1 MRLALWLLTG
11 VLAATAALWGLVAGA
26 LPLLTAP
33 GPLAEPRTVLVARGQ
48 GVLAIGHQLE
58 AEGVVSRAW
67 LLALDSF
74 LTGGLTAGLS
84 GGDRLKAGEYQ
95 FDPGIS
101 PRQVIALM
109 RQGRTLVHRLT
120 VPEGLTSLQV
130 VALVEAE
137 PLLAGEAGPV
147 PAEGTLLPDT
157 YNFSRGDLRAGLIQR
172 TRLIKE
178 DAALGIVLSV
188 FFGFGIVLLSIVQSL
203 PTGSAAGL
211 SEFVFGKAAALTAGD
226 VASIAVASLIVLS
239 VCAIAFKELS
249 LLCFDEAYAAAL
261 GWPTRQLDLLLT
273 SLVVA
278 VTVIGMPSV
287 GLLLVVAQLV
297 IPPTAARFWTDRHG
311 ALTIVS
317 GVLGALSSAIGVVA
331 SALVPR
337 LAAGAVIVLAG
348 TGIFIVSMLF
358 GTRRGVVWHWLGQ
371 FSARRKIGQ
380 LDLLRTCF
388 EILEQSI
395 GDASPV
401 ECDLTA
407 IPISRQQLLDARTWT
422 DARLRNVLTAAQRD
436 GSIRLDADGNFR
448 LTVEG
453 TRLAR
458 RATRNHRLWEL
469 YLIHF
474 AQTAPS
480 RVDRE
485 ADEFEH
491 VLEPDLVEQLEV
503 LLEQDRV
510 RARVP
515 VNPHA

>member
-1 MRLALWLLTG
+1 MTNFVRVLLLQDYNTRL
-11 VLAATAALWGLVAGA
+11 VLC
-26 LPLLTAP
+26 
-33 GPLAEPRTVLVARGQ
+33 
-48 GVLAIGHQLE
+48 
-58 AEGVVSRAW
+58 
-67 LLALDSF
+67 
-74 LTGGLTAGLS
+74 
-84 GGDRLKAGEYQ
+84 
-95 FDPGIS
+95 
-101 PRQVIALM
+101 
-109 RQGRTLVHRLT
+109 
-120 VPEGLTSLQV
+120 
-130 VALVEAE
+130 
-137 PLLAGEAGPV
+137 
-147 PAEGTLLPDT
+147 GTLL
-157 YNFSRGDLRAGLIQR
+157 FGACGGVVGAFMLLRKKSLVGDVASHAALPGIGLAYLIMESISPGSGKTPVWLLLGAGAGSAAGLYCAGLIQR

-211 SEFVFGKAAALTAGD
+211 TEFVFGKAAALTAGD

-239 VCAIAFKELS
+239 ICAIAFKELS

-261 GWPTRQLDLLLT
+261 GWPTRRLDLLLT

-311 ALTIVS
+311 PLTIVS
-317 GVLGALSSAIGVVA
+317 GVLGALSSAIGVLA

-348 TGIFIVSMLF
+348 TGIFIISMLF
-358 GTRRGVVWHWLGQ
+358 GTRRGVVWHSLGQ
-371 FSARRKIGQ
+371 FSARRRIGQ

-422 DARLRNVLTAAQRD
+422 EARLRNVLAAAQRD
-436 GSIRLDADGNFR
+436 GSIRQDADGNYR

>member
-1 MRLALWLLTG
+1 MTNFVRVLLLQDYNTRL
-11 VLAATAALWGLVAGA
+11 VLC
-26 LPLLTAP
+26 
-33 GPLAEPRTVLVARGQ
+33 
-48 GVLAIGHQLE
+48 
-58 AEGVVSRAW
+58 
-67 LLALDSF
+67 
-74 LTGGLTAGLS
+74 
-84 GGDRLKAGEYQ
+84 
-95 FDPGIS
+95 
-101 PRQVIALM
+101 
-109 RQGRTLVHRLT
+109 
-120 VPEGLTSLQV
+120 
-130 VALVEAE
+130 
-137 PLLAGEAGPV
+137 
-147 PAEGTLLPDT
+147 GTLL
-157 YNFSRGDLRAGLIQR
+157 FGACGGVVGAFMLLRKKSLVGDVASHAALPGIGLAYLIMESISPGSGKSPVWLLLGAGAGSAAGLYCAGLIQR